1 MKSTIAKSLLFHLFG
16 RIVTNRHRA
25 RLPHVGHCR
34 EFEVQ
39 GFDNLTLRGW
49 FHHPPESRGT
59 LFILHGFC
67 SHSMHLA
74 DLGIEI
80 AKRFGLS
87 LVGHDHRHHGLSD
100 NGIPTF
106 GHAEYQDFL
115 KVIEKARNEGLPEPF
130 YLIGD
135 SLGSLV
141 GWQAMAEAS
150 GIRAGL
156 LLNPPG
162 WPWDAVGKT
171 MREFTNIG
179 NLLNWAYGENV
190 LHKGAAYARG
200 DRLWPA
206 HEPSFMVVIGSHD
219 CYDWQCARE
228 TYDRWYSA
236 EQQGWNEWPEPGTK
250 KLKWFHLVEGAIH
263 PGPNSGYT
271 IYDWPPFRDLVNSFF
286 ETALS
291 RENIEIKVP

>member
-1 MKSTIAKSLLFHLFG
+1 MKSAIAKSLLFRLFKK
-16 RIVTNRHRA
+16 IVTNRHRD
-25 RLPHVGHCR
+25 RLPSVDHCS
-34 EFEVQ
+34 EFKVQ
-39 GFDNLTLRGW
+39 GFDNLILRGW
-49 FHHPPESRGT
+49 VCNPPGSRGT
-59 LFILHGFC
+59 LFILHGFN

-74 DLGIEI
+74 SLGIEI
-80 AKRFGLS
+80 SKRFGLS

-100 NGIPTF
+100 DGIPTF

-115 KVIEKARNEGLPEPF
+115 KVIGKARDMDLPEPF
-130 YLIGD
+130 FLVGD

-150 GIRAGL
+150 GIQAGL

-171 MREFTNIG
+171 MGKFTPIASLINC
-179 NLLNWAYGENV
+179 AYGENV

-200 DRLWPA
+200 DKLWPP
-206 HEPSFMVVIGSHD
+206 HEPSFMVVIGSND
-219 CYDWQCARE
+219 CYDWKCARE

-236 EQQGWNEWPEPGTK
+236 ERQGWNEWPVPGTN
-250 KLKWFHLVEGAIH
+250 KLKWFHLIEGAIH
-263 PGPNSGYT
+263 PGNKGFLV
-271 IYDWPPFRDLVNSFF
+271 YDWPPFRDLVNSFF

-291 RENIEIKVP
+291 RKP